1 MNTQDI
7 MREALRQ
14 AHFDAVPAD
23 SGIHVKG
30 KIRKALVSIDVG
42 TSELLLAK
50 SLGCDGVISHHP
62 AGGTARLEGYK
73 VFERHVGQMTDAGVP
88 RKTAEEAIA
97 SKYHQLEIQ
106 HHPDNYDQT
115 PTAAK
120 RLGLALLTIHSPCD
134 EIGRKI
140 LVRHTKDLDEK
151 STVGQLQSRIR
162 ELPEYKKAET
172 KVEVRLGSAKNR
184 VGKLAVSHA
193 AYTNGGYDVAKAYYE
208 NGVGTVTYIHIS
220 DADLSKLRAD
230 GKGNMLVLG
239 HIASDWLGIN
249 PLLKELEKNGIETL
263 PTTDLA

>member
-7 MREALRQ
+7 MRAALRQ
-14 AHFDAVPAD
+14 AHFKTIPAD

-30 KIRKALVSIDVG
+30 RIRKALVSIDVG

-50 SLGCDGVISHHP
+50 TLGCDGVISHHP

-73 VFERHVGQMTDAGVP
+73 VFERHVDQLTGAGVP
-88 RKTAEEAIA
+88 RNVAEEAV
-97 SKYHQLEIQ
+97 SPKYNQLEIQ

-120 RLGLALLTIHSPCD
+120 KLGLGLLTIHSPCD
-134 EIGRKI
+134 EIGRRI
-140 LVRHTKDLDEK
+140 LVKHTKGVDEK

-172 KVEVRLGSAKNR
+172 KIEVRLGSARNKM
-184 VGKLAVSHA
+184 GKLAVSHA
-193 AYTNGGYDVAKAYYE
+193 AYTNGGYDVAKAYYN
-208 NGVGTVTYIHIS
+208 NGVGTITYIHIS

-230 GKGNMLVLG
+230 GRGNMLVLG

-249 PLLKELEKNGIETL
+249 PLLRELERNGVETL